1 MVTHNWSAGSSFG
14 FLVQETHGHTSVNA
28 ANDHEDDKMINGL
41 EYLTEEEK
49 LRELGETER
58 QEKVQGGS

>member
-1 MVTHNWSAGSSFG
+1 M
-14 FLVQETHGHTSVNA
+14 QETHGHTSVNA